1 MNINSL
7 PNETLKQILQ
17 HPDLCQSDIEAA
29 GKTCQRWSEI
39 CDDISKKKSEEA
51 AEISDC
57 WKNTFRHWNVR
68 NDYEKYLYRD
78 DNSRKI
84 LVEYIPPLS
93 QVASAAALARQ
104 GFLTSVRSLALVD
117 VDITGVPTEDMAK
130 LLECV
135 TGNVYMEN
143 LRGDVTSVFSNI
155 NCVVLAIDKMS
166 LSPVDTQALVGAM
179 DTRVDEVHLY
189 KDVTLD
195 LETLT
200 QYDGTGNCG
209 FLRTENGFGDV
220 YKVIEWVGKMEM
232 NWGAVG
238 KLLVSGNYIDISRG
252 YDDDITFD
260 SSDTSGEDEE
270 SFEMEE
276 DAMNSDDEGED
287 ELNSDSEEADVD
299 SGKNE
304 VQEDL
309 QTVKEQNHH
318 QDDEE
323 EDEDAAA
330 GSAGQYFVDQATG
343 QYYFQS
349 SNGDMVQLEDTA
361 DTGVG
366 GGGIL
371 DQEEDVPYKR

>member
-1 MNINSL
+1 MVNIDSL
-7 PNETLKQILQ
+7 PNEQIFQILQ
-17 HPDLCQSDIEAA
+17 HPDLCRSDLEAA
-29 GKTCQRWSEI
+29 GKTCQRWSVI
-39 CDDISKKKSEEA
+39 CDDIMKKKGEEA
-51 AEISDC
+51 AEIRDS
-57 WKNTFRHWNVR
+57 WENTFRLW
-68 NDYEKYLYRD
+68 RD
-78 DNSRKI
+78 ETYPDNSCKI
-84 LVEYIPPLS
+84 VVEYIPPLS
-93 QVASAAALARQ
+93 QVASAATLARQ

-166 LSPVDTQALVGAM
+166 LSPVDTQALVSAM

-189 KDVTLD
+189 KNVTLD

-209 FLRTENGFGDV
+209 FLRKEDGFGDV
-220 YKVIEWVGKMEM
+220 HKVIEWVGKMEM

-270 SFEMEE
+270 SLEMEE
-276 DAMNSDDEGED
+276 DALNSDDEGED
-287 ELNSDSEEADVD
+287 ELNSDSEEEAEVD
-299 SGKNE
+299 SGKNN
-304 VQEDL
+304 VKEDL
-309 QTVKEQNHH
+309 QTVKEQNQH
-318 QDDEE
+318 QDVEE
-323 EDEDAAA
+323 DDEDAAA
-330 GSAGQYFVDQATG
+330 ESAGQYLVDQATG

>member
-1 MNINSL
+1 MVNIDSL
-7 PNETLKQILQ
+7 PNEQIFQILQ
-17 HPDLCQSDIEAA
+17 HPDLCRSDLEAA
-29 GKTCQRWSEI
+29 GKTCQRWSVI
-39 CDDISKKKSEEA
+39 CDDIMKKKGEEA
-51 AEISDC
+51 AEISDS
-57 WKNTFRHWNVR
+57 WVNTFRLW
-68 NDYEKYLYRD
+68 RD
-78 DNSRKI
+78 ETYPDNSCK
-84 LVEYIPPLS
+84 LVVEYIPPMS

-104 GFLTSVRSLALVD
+104 GFLTSVRSLALVNL
-117 VDITGVPTEDMAK
+117 DITCVPAEDMAK
-130 LLECV
+130 LVECV
-135 TGNVYMEN
+135 TESVYIEN

-166 LSPVDTQALVGAM
+166 LSPVDTQALVSAM

-276 DAMNSDDEGED
+276 DALNSDDEGED
-287 ELNSDSEEADVD
+287 ELNSDSEEEAEVD
-299 SGKNE
+299 SGKNN
-304 VQEDL
+304 VKEDL
-309 QTVKEQNHH
+309 QTTKEQNHH
-318 QDDEE
+318 QDDDED
-323 EDEDAAA
+323 DEDAAA

-343 QYYFQS
+343 QYYFQF